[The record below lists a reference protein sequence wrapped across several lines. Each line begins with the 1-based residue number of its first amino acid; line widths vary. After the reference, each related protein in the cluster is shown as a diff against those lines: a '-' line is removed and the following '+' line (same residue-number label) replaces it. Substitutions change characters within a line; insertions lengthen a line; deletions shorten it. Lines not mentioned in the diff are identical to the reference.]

1 MNVRADD
8 MTATKLLLSDL
19 VLLKIQSIPDKPD
32 NGLTY
37 NDSKLRKRLSGLVI
51 SRDALEIELIKEEL
65 DILGNSSQDEITC
78 FRFGKVRA
86 IKSAR
91 QLRDKY
97 FRSIRDRIRG
107 YEEFID
113 NIELDKEKDDI
124 RYFGFFYGINF
135 VYVRE
140 FNKFY
145 NSRFNS
151 QNESSSGEAT
161 E

>member
-1 MNVRADD
+1 MNFRADD
-8 MTATKLLLSDL
+8 MTATELLLSDL
-19 VLLKIQSIPDKPD
+19 VLLEMNPNKDKPGKD
-32 NGLTY
+32 LSY

-65 DILGNSSQDEITC
+65 DILGNSSRDEITC

-124 RYFGFFYGINF
+124 RYFGFFYVINF
-135 VYVRE
+135 VYVR
-140 FNKFY
+140 
-145 NSRFNS
+145 
-151 QNESSSGEAT
+151 
-161 E
+161 